1 MNNSLSNNRL
11 FKQDCL
17 YVLDSTLFNTLFN
30 FSEIAMKK
38 IALLAPLLAL
48 TLSGC
53 GKNEVGDVSL
63 GFFTLKDIK
72 ISNLDDE
79 KIPGVTCHIAS
90 VEANLSLSDPSD
102 SSISCRQ
109 TGDITPE
116 MIASIDK
123 SKSGE
128 VVFKQSKSVFFKTMK
143 VRRIYDAEN
152 QTLLYLSYT
161 TKETDGSFKHSLS
174 TVPLWHT
181 LAYQSADGVPATLP
195 ESDSTTSNDVTKPQ
209 TVGDAAS
216 KNSEVVF

>member
-1 MNNSLSNNRL
+1 MIKRIATIGLITL
-11 FKQDCL
+11 GLTAC
-17 YVLDSTLFNTLFN
+17 DS
-30 FSEIAMKK
+30 
-38 IALLAPLLAL
+38 
-48 TLSGC
+48 
-53 GKNEVGDVSL
+53 NEVGDVGL
-63 GFFTLKDIK
+63 GWFTMKDIK

-90 VEANLSLSDPSD
+90 IEADLSLSDPSD

-116 MIASIDK
+116 MIATIDK

-128 VVFKQSKSVFFKTMK
+128 VVFKQSKSIFFKSMK

-174 TVPLWHT
+174 TVPLWGT
-181 LAYQSADGVPATLP
+181 SAYVEP
-195 ESDSTTSNDVTKPQ
+195 TTPQ
-209 TVGDAAS
+209 Q
-216 KNSEVVF
+216 